1 MQVDQWS
8 GRSGSDEA
16 KPGAERGRQAKG
28 AEMVVGFRKVLT
40 VVILV
45 ALTPWVQPCFADQPA
60 GSVKVVQ
67 ITGLAGVKNKTGGVL
82 TVEGGNL
89 HFSHGT
95 MSVDLAAASVRD
107 VVTGADSQRAI
118 HGTMAS
124 LGLLAAPYGSGRF
137 MSLFRTK
144 MDTLTITYHDAD
156 GGIHGAIFTMPV
168 GKAEAI
174 KKQLLA
180 QGAHTSVPEQAAGTA
195 PTAKEQKQ

>member
-1 MQVDQWS
+1 VS
-8 GRSGSDEA
+8 GAGEA
-16 KPGAERGRQAKG
+16 EATKQERCAVLGKIG
-28 AEMVVGFRKVLT
+28 KSKEAEMVVGLRKVLT
-40 VVILV
+40 VVTWV
-45 ALTPWVQPCFADQPA
+45 ALSPWVQPCIAQQPA
-60 GSVKVVQ
+60 GSVKVLQ

-89 HFSHGT
+89 HFSHGAAR
-95 MSVDLAAASVRD
+95 VDLAAASVRD
-107 VVTGADSQRAI
+107 VVTGADSQRMI

-156 GGIHGAIFTMPV
+156 GGVHGAIFTMPV
-168 GKAEAI
+168 GKAEEI

-180 QGAHTSVPEQAAGTA
+180 QGAHTSAPEQSADTA
-195 PTAKEQKQ
+195 PAAKEQKQ

>member
-1 MQVDQWS
+1 
-8 GRSGSDEA
+8 
-16 KPGAERGRQAKG
+16 
-28 AEMVVGFRKVLT
+28 MVVGLRKVLT
-40 VVILV
+40 VVTLV
-45 ALTPWVQPCFADQPA
+45 ALSPWVQPCIAQKPA

-82 TVEGGNL
+82 TVEGGDL
-89 HFSHGT
+89 HFSHGAT
-95 MSVDLAAASVRD
+95 KVDLAAASVRD

-156 GGIHGAIFTMPV
+156 GGVHGAIFTMPV
-168 GKAEAI
+168 GKAEEI

-180 QGAHTSVPEQAAGTA
+180 QGAHTSVPEPSADTA
-195 PTAKEQKQ
+195 PAAKEQKQ